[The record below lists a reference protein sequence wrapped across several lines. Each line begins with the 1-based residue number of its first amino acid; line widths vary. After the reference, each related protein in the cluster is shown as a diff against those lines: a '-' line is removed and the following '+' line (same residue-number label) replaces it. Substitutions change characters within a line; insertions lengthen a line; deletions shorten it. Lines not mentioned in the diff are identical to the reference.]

1 MYGSSPTTQKIENY
15 DYYVKTEQQRL
26 QAKLDNKNDE
36 LSKQERADIIQAQ
49 RALEKQIQKQ
59 HLQVDVPKKVTK
71 IIDEGKQELANFEQ
85 TWVDLLAEYADIV
98 TQMECS
104 FESKTGQALKDW
116 MVNYRSNQI
125 VQNENLIYDC
135 QDSIKLDN

>member
-15 DYYVKTEQQRL
+15 DYYVKAEQQRL

-71 IIDEGKQELANFEQ
+71 IIDECKQELANFEQ

-104 FESKTGQALKDW
+104 FESKTGKALKDW

>member
-15 DYYVKTEQQRL
+15 DYYVKAEQQRL

>member
-15 DYYVKTEQQRL
+15 DYYVKAEQQRL

-85 TWVDLLAEYADIV
+85 IWVDLLAEYADIV

-104 FESKTGQALKDW
+104 FESKTGKALKDW

>member
-15 DYYVKTEQQRL
+15 DYYVKAEQQRL

-116 MVNYRSNQI
+116 MGNYRSNQI

>member
-15 DYYVKTEQQRL
+15 DYYVKAEQQRL

-85 TWVDLLAEYADIV
+85 TWVDLLAEYSDIV
-98 TQMECS
+98 TQIECS
-104 FESKTGQALKDW
+104 FESKTGKALKDW

>member
-15 DYYVKTEQQRL
+15 DYYVKAEQQRL

-98 TQMECS
+98 TQIECS
-104 FESKTGQALKDW
+104 FESKTGKALKDW

>member
-98 TQMECS
+98 TQIECS
-104 FESKTGQALKDW
+104 FESKTGKALKDW

>member
-15 DYYVKTEQQRL
+15 DYYVKAEQQRL

-49 RALEKQIQKQ
+49 RALEKQIQQQ

-85 TWVDLLAEYADIV
+85 TWVDLLGEYADIV
-98 TQMECS
+98 AQMECS

>member
-15 DYYVKTEQQRL
+15 DYYVKSEQQRL

>member
-15 DYYVKTEQQRL
+15 DYYVKAEQQRL

-36 LSKQERADIIQAQ
+36 LSKQERADIIQAH

-104 FESKTGQALKDW
+104 FESKTGKALKDW

>member
-15 DYYVKTEQQRL
+15 DYYVKAEQQRL
-26 QAKLDNKNDE
+26 QAKLDNKDDE

-85 TWVDLLAEYADIV
+85 TWVDLLADYADIV

-104 FESKTGQALKDW
+104 FESKTGKALKDW

>member
-15 DYYVKTEQQRL
+15 DYYVKSEQQRL

-104 FESKTGQALKDW
+104 FESKTGKALKDW

>member
-15 DYYVKTEQQRL
+15 DYYVKAEQQRL

-98 TQMECS
+98 TQMEYS
-104 FESKTGQALKDW
+104 FESKTGKALKDW

>member
-15 DYYVKTEQQRL
+15 DYYVKAEQQRL

-71 IIDEGKQELANFEQ
+71 IIDEDKQELANFEQ

>member
-15 DYYVKTEQQRL
+15 DYYVKAEQQRL

-104 FESKTGQALKDW
+104 FESKTGKALKDW

>member
-15 DYYVKTEQQRL
+15 DYYVKAEQQRL

-85 TWVDLLAEYADIV
+85 T
-98 TQMECS
+98 
-104 FESKTGQALKDW
+104 
-116 MVNYRSNQI
+116 
-125 VQNENLIYDC
+125 
-135 QDSIKLDN
+135 

>member
-15 DYYVKTEQQRL
+15 DYYVKAEQQRL

-98 TQMECS
+98 AQMECS
-104 FESKTGQALKDW
+104 FESKTGKALKDW